1 MIHPLRG
8 KKVQHPAPQHPGMN
22 GSGLS
27 FHAVAF
33 ADAADKCRQ
42 QLPVIVGFGNPM
54 TSSHIQPRNLRAAQ
68 KMAEVAFHRIHRY
81 RQVIR
86 SLFA

>member
-1 MIHPLRG
+1 
-8 KKVQHPAPQHPGMN
+8 MN

-27 FHAVAF
+27 RFQPYFHAGAF